1 MDEERLLEE
10 LERAAAVLGVE
21 IQRANLEAPEGL
33 ARSGLVKLRGSP
45 VILLHHRLSR
55 AEQVEVL
62 LDSMRGFDLES
73 IYLSPAC
80 RAALESRA

>member
-1 MDEERLLEE
+1 MDEERLIEE
-10 LERAAAVLGVE
+10 LERAAAVLGIE
-21 IQRANLEAPEGL
+21 IQRSNLEAPEGL
-33 ARSGLVKLRGSP
+33 VRSGLVKLRGEP
-45 VILLHHRLSR
+45 VILLHHRLSP

-80 RAALESRA
+80 RAALEGRA

>member
-1 MDEERLLEE
+1 MDEERLIEE
-10 LERAAAVLGVE
+10 LERAAAE
-21 IQRANLEAPEGL
+21 IGIEVQRANLEAPEGL
-33 ARSGLVKLRGSP
+33 ARSGLVKLRGTP

-55 AEQVEVL
+55 VEQIEVL

-80 RAALESRA
+80 RDALEGLT